1 MENKYTITY
10 NQQEALERELVRYK
24 KLKAEG
30 QTVVNIYNEDKT
42 RIMRIISIDE
52 VINNIKLTL
61 RGQ

>member
-1 MENKYTITY
+1 MKNKYTITY

-30 QTVVNIYNEDKT
+30 QTVVDIYNADRTK
-42 RIMRIISIDE
+42 IMRIVSIDE
-52 VINNIKLTL
+52 VINNIELTL